1 MGRKAKLIELSPDQ
15 RAELEKGYRT
25 GKATFSRR
33 CHMVLL
39 KSENRTSKEV
49 AAIIGTNQI
58 SVNGW
63 VNRYE
68 TEGVS
73 GLKTKSGRGRK
84 AILNKEQDGKKVKA
98 AVKKERQRLK
108 LAKDELEKELGKT
121 FSLKTLHRFLKNLS
135 ADGNVSA

>member
-1 MGRKAKLIELSPDQ
+1 MGRKAKSIELSADQ
-15 RAELEKGYRT
+15 QAELERGYRT

-33 CHMVLL
+33 CHMILL

-49 AAIIGTNQI
+49 ADIIGTNQI

-68 TEGVS
+68 AEGVS
-73 GLKTKSGRGRK
+73 GLKTKSGQGRK
-84 AILNKEQDGKKVKA
+84 PVLDDQKDSKKVKA

-108 LAKDELEKELGKT
+108 QAKDELEKELGKT
-121 FSLKTLHRFLKNLS
+121 FSLRTLHRFLKNLS